1 MQVLHLVK
9 TMHGAAWAW
18 RQISVLR
25 ECGLDVTIACPE
37 DGPMRARYEAAGA
50 SVVQA
55 EVALPHRAPWRIPS
69 ALRQVRELVGDLKPD
84 LIHSHFVTTTLALR
98 LALGRSHP
106 TPRIFQVPG
115 PLHLGNAF
123 FRRADRL
130 TMGPQD
136 YVIGSCQWTCR
147 KYRELGVSADRVF
160 LSYYGTDVDA
170 YSGQQPGALRAEL
183 AVGSGPLVGMIAWM
197 YPPKLLLGQRRGLKG
212 HEDFLYALRQ
222 VFSAHPSARAVIVG
236 QQWGPGRRYQRQ
248 LQALAT
254 RLHGDKVLF
263 LGPRDDVPSIYA
275 DLDLAL
281 HPSLSENVGG
291 AVESL
296 LAACPTVASNVGGL
310 PDLVQD
316 GVTGWLVPPR
326 RPDLLAEAMLD
337 ALAHPE
343 EAHRRAHRGRELA
356 RVMFDVNRTGRE
368 IVAIYGKLMGSP
380 QGVALG
386 DTIA

>member
-1 MQVLHLVK
+1 
-9 TMHGAAWAW
+9 
-18 RQISVLR
+18 
-25 ECGLDVTIACPE
+25 
-37 DGPMRARYEAAGA
+37 
-50 SVVQA
+50 
-55 EVALPHRAPWRIPS
+55 
-69 ALRQVRELVGDLKPD
+69 
-84 LIHSHFVTTTLALR
+84 
-98 LALGRSHP
+98 
-106 TPRIFQVPG
+106 
-115 PLHLGNAF
+115 
-123 FRRADRL
+123 
-130 TMGPQD
+130 
-136 YVIGSCQWTCR
+136 
-147 KYRELGVSADRVF
+147 
-160 LSYYGTDVDA
+160 
-170 YSGQQPGALRAEL
+170 
-183 AVGSGPLVGMIAWM
+183 
-197 YPPKLLLGQRRGLKG
+197 
-212 HEDFLYALRQ
+212 
-222 VFSAHPSARAVIVG
+222 VIVG